1 MRSLI
6 INPGG
11 TSTKIA
17 VFDGD
22 KPVLKENVLHDPVEF
37 EGCQTLFDQEPL
49 RKAAVL
55 RVLEE
60 KGIDVASIDCVV
72 GRGGLLNPLPG
83 GTYAVNDKMMEDM
96 EAEVQGAHPSNLG
109 AVLARRL
116 GDAWDVPSYVVDPVA
131 VDEFIPEARITGL
144 SDIPKASWLHALNQ
158 KAVCRHVAKEL
169 GGTYAD
175 FHFIVAHL
183 GSGNSIAAHRKGRM
197 VDGSGG
203 RSDGP
208 FSPERTGGLPAYP
221 LVELCFSGRYT
232 HKELVKKISS
242 EAGFYDYLGTKDLR
256 LVEERIENGDAAA
269 KEIMDAFVYQVA
281 KEICMYAATLDGQ
294 VDAIILTG
302 GIAHSESIMKA
313 IRSKVEFLAPVHIV
327 AGELEMEAL
336 AAGALRVWNQEEE
349 VAEYTGGTYVS

>member
-17 VFDGD
+17 VFDGNRA
-22 KPVLKENVLHDPVEF
+22 VWKENVLHDPVEF
-37 EGCQTLFDQEPL
+37 KECRTLFDQEPI
-49 RKAAVL
+49 RKEAVL

-60 KGIDVASIDCVV
+60 KGVDPSSIDCVV

-116 GDAWDVPSYVVDPVA
+116 GDAWNVPSYVVDPVA

-144 SDIPKASWLHALNQ
+144 SDLPKASWLHALNQ
-158 KAVCRHVAKEL
+158 KAVCRHVAQEL

-232 HKELVKKISS
+232 HKELVKKISA

-256 LVEERIENGDAAA
+256 AVEERIENGDATA
-269 KEIMDAFVYQVA
+269 KEVMDAFVYQVA
-281 KEICMYAATLDGQ
+281 KEICMYAATFDGQ

-302 GIAHSESIMKA
+302 GIAHSDSIMNA
-313 IRSKVEFLAPVHIV
+313 IRTKVEFLAPVHIV
-327 AGELEMEAL
+327 PGELEMEAL
-336 AAGALRVWNQEEE
+336 AAGAVRVWNREEE
-349 VAEYTGGTYVS
+349 VAEYTGGTDVS